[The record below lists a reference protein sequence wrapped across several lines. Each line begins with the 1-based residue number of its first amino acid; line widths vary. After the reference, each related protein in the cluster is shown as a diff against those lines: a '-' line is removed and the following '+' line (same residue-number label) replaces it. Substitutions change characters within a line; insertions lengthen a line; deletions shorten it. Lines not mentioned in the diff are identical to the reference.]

1 MQTMTLGR
9 TGLVISR
16 TGFGALPI
24 QRVSFEEAAA
34 LLNRALDGGIRYID
48 TARAYTDSE
57 EKIGRAISHR
67 RGEFF
72 IATKTHAKTAEG
84 FWKDLKTSLRL
95 LNTETIDVYQF
106 HNPPFVPMP
115 GGEDG
120 LYDAAVEARRQGRI
134 RFIGITQHSIE
145 RAEQAVE
152 SGLYD
157 TLQYPFNHLA
167 TDREVALVRRCQEKN
182 VGFVAMKALSGGLVT
197 DARIPYAY
205 LSQFSGAVPIWGFQH
220 MWELEQVLGF
230 SREDAVMTDEIRALI
245 EKDRSELVGAF
256 CRSCGYCLPCPAG
269 IPIQNANRMKQL
281 LGRAVWQNYVTP
293 QWQKDMERIEDCIH
307 CGACAKRCPYELKPY
322 ETLPGQLA
330 FYRQF
335 VKEHCSDPSQQ

>member
-1 MQTMTLGR
+1 MQKMILGR
-9 TGLVISR
+9 TGLEISR

-24 QRVSFEEAAA
+24 QRVTFEEAAA
-34 LLNRALDGGIRYID
+34 LLNRAVDGGICYID

-57 EKIGRAISHR
+57 EKIGRALSGR
-67 RGEFF
+67 RSEFY
-72 IATKTHAKTAEG
+72 IATKTHAKTGANLNA
-84 FWKDLKTSLRL
+84 DLETSLKL
-95 LNTETIDVYQF
+95 LNTDVIDVYQF
-106 HNPPFVPMP
+106 HNPPFVPVP

-120 LYDAAVEARRQGRI
+120 LYDAAVKAREAGKI

-167 TDREVALVRRCQEKN
+167 TEREIALVRRCREKN

-197 DARIPYAY
+197 DARLPFAF
-205 LSQFSGAVPIWGFQH
+205 LSQFENAVPIWGFQK
-220 MWELEQVLGF
+220 MEELEQLLDLSEHPIGL
-230 SREDAVMTDEIRALI
+230 TDEIQSLI
-245 EKDRSELVGAF
+245 QKDRSELVGSF
-256 CRSCGYCLPCPAG
+256 CRSCGYCMPCPVG
-269 IPIQNANRMKQL
+269 IQINQANRMKQL
-281 LGRAVWQNYVTP
+281 LGRAVWQSYVTP
-293 QWQKDMERIEDCIH
+293 YWQKEMERIEDCIH

-330 FYRQF
+330 YYREF
-335 VKEHCSDPSQQ
+335 VKTHAAKA

>member
-1 MQTMTLGR
+1 MEKMILGR
-9 TGLVISR
+9 TGLEISR

-24 QRVSFEEAAA
+24 QRVSFEEAGA
-34 LLNRALDGGIRYID
+34 LLNRALDGGITYID

-67 RGEFF
+67 RGEYF
-72 IATKTHAKTAEG
+72 IATKTHAKTVDG
-84 FWKDLKTSLRL
+84 FWKDLETSLRL
-95 LNTETIDVYQF
+95 LNTDCIDVYQF
-106 HNPPFVPMP
+106 HNPPFVPVP

-120 LYDAAVEARRQGRI
+120 LYDAALKAREQGKI

-145 RAEQAVE
+145 RAEQIVE

-157 TLQYPFNHLA
+157 TLEYPFNHLA
-167 TDREVALVRRCQEKN
+167 TEREVALVRRCAEKN

-205 LSQFSGAVPIWGFQH
+205 LSEFENVVPIWGFQQ

-230 SREDAVMTDEIRALI
+230 SENPVPMTDELRALI
-245 EKDRSELVGAF
+245 AKDRAELVGGF
-256 CRSCGYCLPCPAG
+256 CRSCGYCLPCPAN
-269 IPIQNANRMKQL
+269 IPIPNANRMKQL
-281 LGRAVWQNYVTP
+281 LGRAVWQGYVTP
-293 QWQKDMERIEDCIH
+293 EWQANMARIEDCIH

-330 FYRQF
+330 YYREF
-335 VKEHCSDPSQQ
+335 VKTHQS

>member
-1 MQTMTLGR
+1 MKKFILGR
-9 TGLVISR
+9 TGLEISR

-24 QRVSFEEAAA
+24 QRVTFEEAGA
-34 LLNRALDGGIRYID
+34 LLNRALDAGITYID

-67 RGEFF
+67 RNEYY

-84 FWKDLKTSLRL
+84 FWKDLETSLTL
-95 LNTETIDVYQF
+95 LNTDHIDVYQF
-106 HNPPFVPMP
+106 HNPPFVPVP

-120 LYDAAVEARRQGRI
+120 LYDAAVKAREMGKI

-145 RAEQAVE
+145 RAEFAAD

-167 TDREVALVRRCQEKN
+167 TEREVNLVKLCKEKN
-182 VGFVAMKALSGGLVT
+182 VGFVGMKALSGGLVT
-197 DARIPYAY
+197 DARIPFAY
-205 LSQFSGAVPIWGFQH
+205 LSEFENVVPIWGFQK

-230 SREDAVMTDEIRALI
+230 SENPIEMTDEIRELI
-245 EKDRSELVGAF
+245 AKDRAELVGGF

-281 LGRAVWQNYVTP
+281 LGRAVWQDYVTP
-293 QWQKDMERIEDCIH
+293 EWQANMAKIDDCIH
-307 CGACAKRCPYELKPY
+307 CGECAKRCPYDLKPF

-330 FYRQF
+330 FYREF
-335 VKEHCSDPSQQ
+335 IKTHT